1 MLNLTYVNTFVSVI
15 ETGSFRA
22 AARRLA
28 CAQPTVTQHI
38 KKLEAALQAPLVARS
53 HAACMP
59 TAHGERFLPFARSLL
74 QVADRARA
82 AVAGRRLTVG
92 ASTNIGTYLLPQRL
106 KAFAGRNGVDVTVE
120 PRIAGNPAVAEML
133 AAGEIDMALMEWP
146 PTLAGFN
153 AVVWRHEPM
162 VVIVPPDHPWAG
174 RRSVSRA
181 KLLAMPLLGGEAG
194 TGTATLL
201 ARIFGDDARDL
212 KIEMTLGS
220 TEAVKQAVIAGLGI
234 SLTLACAVR
243 DDVDSGRLAA
253 LPIAGARLTKALYL
267 VTPTDIPP
275 TSPIA
280 AFADFLRA
288 EG

>member
-15 ETGSFRA
+15 EAGSFRE

-53 HAACMP
+53 HAACTP
-59 TAHGERFLPFARSLL
+59 TAHGARFLPFARSLL
-74 QVADRARA
+74 QVADRAHT
-82 AVAGRRLTVG
+82 AVAGRHLSVG
-92 ASTNIGTYLLPQRL
+92 ASTNIGTYLLPRRL
-106 KAFAGRNGVDVTVE
+106 KTFADENGTGIAVE

-133 AAGEIDMALMEWP
+133 AAGEIDCALMEWP
-146 PTLAGFN
+146 PALAGFD

-174 RRSVSRA
+174 RRNVSRA
-181 KLLAMPLLGGEAG
+181 RLLETPMLGGEPG

-201 ARIFGDDARDL
+201 RQAFGEAAADL
-212 KIEMTLGS
+212 KVQLTLGS
-220 TEAVKQAVIAGLGI
+220 TEALKQAVIAGLGV
-234 SLTLACAVR
+234 SLTLACAVQ
-243 DDVDSGRLAA
+243 DDVENGRLAA
-253 LPIAGARLTKALYL
+253 LPVAGPRLIKPLYL
-267 VTPTDIPP
+267 VTPTDIPA

-280 AFADFLRA
+280 TFAEFLRA
-288 EG
+288 LD

>member
-15 ETGSFRA
+15 ETGSFRE

-53 HAACMP
+53 HAVCTP

-74 QVADRARA
+74 QVADRARS
-82 AVAGRRLTVG
+82 AVAGRRLTIG
-92 ASTNIGTYLLPQRL
+92 ASTNIGTYLLPKLL
-106 KAFAGRNGVDVTVE
+106 KAFADDVAGITVE

-133 AAGEIDMALMEWP
+133 QVGEIDMALMEWP
-146 PTLAGFN
+146 PQLTGFDS
-153 AVVWRHEPM
+153 VVWRHEPM
-162 VVIVPPDHPWAG
+162 VVIVPSDHPWAG

-181 KLLAMPLLGGEAG
+181 RLLATPLLGGEPG

-201 ARIFGDDARDL
+201 RQAFGQAAADL
-212 KIEMTLGS
+212 KIQLTLGS
-220 TEAVKQAVIAGLGI
+220 TEAVKQAVIAGLGV
-234 SLTLACAVR
+234 SLTLAGAVH
-243 DDVDSGRLAA
+243 DDVENGRLAA
-253 LPIAGARLTKALYL
+253 LPIAGPRLTKPLHL
-267 VTPTDIPP
+267 VMPTDTPA
-275 TSPIA
+275 TSPVA
-280 AFADFLRA
+280 AFADFLTM